1 MILSKSYSELILLP
15 TFEERF
21 EYLKQS
27 ALIGQ
32 ETFGSERYLNQILY
46 GSKEWKR
53 FRNEIIIRD
62 SVKDKI
68 CDLGVNDGYHYINGL
83 AIVHHI
89 NPITIDDILERRP
102 CIFDPN
108 NVITCWEITHK
119 AIHYGDINLLPKPFI
134 ERTANDTCPWR
145 R

>member
-1 MILSKSYSELILLP
+1 MILSKSYSELISLP

-32 ETFGSERYLNQILY
+32 ETFGPERYLNQILY
-46 GSKEWKR
+46 GSKEWKQ

-62 SVKDKI
+62 SARDKI

-102 CIFDPN
+102 CIFDQN

>member
-1 MILSKSYSELILLP
+1 MLIKSYTELMSLP

-32 ETFGSERYLNQILY
+32 ETFGSNRYLNQILY
-46 GSKEWKR
+46 GSKEWKE
-53 FRNEIIIRD
+53 FRNNIIIRD
-62 SVKDKI
+62 CG
-68 CDLGVNDGYHYINGL
+68 CDLGIKDGFHDILGR
-83 AIVHHI
+83 AVVHHI
-89 NPITIDDILERRP
+89 NPITVEDILERKP
-102 CIFDPN
+102 CVFDPN

-119 AIHYGDINLLPKPFI
+119 AIHYGDISLLPKPFT
-134 ERTANDTCPWR
+134 ERMANDTCPWR